1 MAAQVREVAEK
12 AQVDLGLDYAWLDEV
27 TYSDW
32 QRYHSLIDGGFY
44 PSVLSHRGPRLMP
57 IFFFHSIP
65 KSQREIYYRGQ
76 LDAKRHARLIV
87 CG

>member
-1 MAAQVREVAEK
+1 VAAQVREVAEK

-32 QRYHSLIDGGFY
+32 QRYHSLIDGGFH
-44 PSVLSHRGPRLMP
+44 PSVLPHKGARLML
-57 IFFFHSIP
+57 IFFSFNP
-65 KSQREIYYRGQ
+65 QSQREIYSRDP
-76 LDAKRHARLIV
+76 LDAKWHARVIV